1 MMNVNA
7 APGAEPMKVGVPI
20 GDISAGMFATHA
32 ILAALVERSRTKKG
46 RHIDVALN
54 DSLMALFV
62 YQAGRLFATGEIPSR
77 EGNFHAT
84 ISPYGTFAVQDGFIN
99 VAVATDTQFARFCD
113 ALDAAELAKDPR
125 FATNAG
131 RQAARG
137 ALIEGIESHLRN
149 ATRDEWL
156 RRLRER
162 GIPAGPILDMAEA
175 FASPLATERGMRVE
189 IEHPVAGRV
198 SQVGAPWKVDGQSSP
213 IRLPPPV
220 LGQHTAEVLGG
231 LGVRHD

>member
-1 MMNVNA
+1 
-7 APGAEPMKVGVPI
+7 
-20 GDISAGMFATHA
+20 
-32 ILAALVERSRTKKG
+32 
-46 RHIDVALN
+46 
-54 DSLMALFV
+54 MALFV

-213 IRLPPPV
+213 IRLPPPA